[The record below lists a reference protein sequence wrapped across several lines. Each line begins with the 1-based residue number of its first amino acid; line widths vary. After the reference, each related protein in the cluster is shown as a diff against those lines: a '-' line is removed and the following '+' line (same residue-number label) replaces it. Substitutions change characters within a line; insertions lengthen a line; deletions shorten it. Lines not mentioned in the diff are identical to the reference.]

1 MQQHQGGAQTV
12 VLARWSPF
20 TQVSTVPS
28 LFEGWTPFA
37 RPAFHQAI
45 DVQRTD
51 DGYRVEAALPGFK
64 PEEIEVTLER
74 GTLTI
79 SAKRSEEKKT
89 EQGRYLRREMYSA
102 DFRRR
107 LVLPAE
113 VKAEDVQASYE
124 NGVLRVDVAYAPA
137 SDAVRIPIG
146 AAGQQGQNGE
156 HSA

>member
-1 MQQHQGGAQTV
+1 V

-20 TQVSTVPS
+20 SQVSTVPS

-37 RPAFHQAI
+37 RPAFRQPI

-79 SAKRSEEKKT
+79 SAKRSEENRT

-102 DFRRR
+102 SFQRR

-113 VKAEDVQASYE
+113 VKAEDVRASYE
-124 NGVLRVDVAYAPA
+124 NGMLTVDVAHAPA
-137 SDAVRIPIG
+137 GDAVRIPVG
-146 AAGQQGQNGE
+146 PAAQPEPNGE

>member
-1 MQQHQGGAQTV
+1 M

-20 TQVSTVPS
+20 GQVSTLPS
-28 LFEGWTPFA
+28 VFQSWAPFA
-37 RPAFHQAI
+37 TPAFSQPI

-79 SAKRSEEKKT
+79 SARRSEEKKA
-89 EQGRYLRREMYSA
+89 EQGRYLRREVYSGS
-102 DFRRR
+102 FQRR

-113 VKAEDVQASYE
+113 VKAEDVHASYE
-124 NGVLRVDVAYAPA
+124 NGLLRVEVPYAPA
-137 SDAVRIPIG
+137 SNAVRIPIG
-146 AAGQQGQNGE
+146 AAAEPAQNGE
-156 HSA
+156 HAE

>member
-1 MQQHQGGAQTV
+1 MVFT
-12 VLARWSPF
+12 RWSPLL
-20 TQVSTVPS
+20 QIASVPS
-28 LFEGWTPFA
+28 LFEGWTSFA
-37 RPAFHQAI
+37 APAFRQPV

-89 EQGRYLRREMYSA
+89 EQGRYLRRELYSGS
-102 DFRRR
+102 FQRR

-113 VKAEDVQASYE
+113 VKAEDVRASYE
-124 NGVLRVDVAYAPA
+124 NGILRVEVAYAPA

-146 AAGQQGQNGE
+146 AATQPAQNGE
-156 HSA
+156 HAA

>member
-1 MQQHQGGAQTV
+1 MM
-12 VLARWSPF
+12 LARWRPF
-20 TQVSTVPS
+20 LQVSTVPRR
-28 LFEGWTPFA
+28 FEGWTPFA
-37 RPAFHQAI
+37 TIPLRQPI

-89 EQGRYLRREMYSA
+89 EQGRYLRREVYSGS
-102 DFRRR
+102 FQRR

-113 VKAEDVQASYE
+113 VKAEDVRASYE
-124 NGVLRVDVAYAPA
+124 NGMLRVDVASAPT
-137 SDAVRIPIG
+137 SNAVKIPIG
-146 AAGQQGQNGE
+146 AAPQVAQNGE
-156 HSA
+156 QAA